1 MAGLIYLDASAIV
14 KLVVD
19 EPETIALRTALRG
32 RPQRVSSALALVEV
46 HLAADRRI
54 PSPPRGRVDTI
65 LAGLALLPID
75 HAVLEEAAR
84 LGPLGVRALDA
95 IHLATAHSLGDDLEA
110 LVAYDLR
117 LLEAAESSGLPV
129 EQPR

>member
-1 MAGLIYLDASAIV
+1 MAS
-14 KLVVD
+14 
-19 EPETIALRTALRG
+19 
-32 RPQRVSSALALVEV
+32 
-46 HLAADRRI
+46 DRRI

-75 HAVLEEAAR
+75 QPVLEEAAR

-95 IHLATAHSLGDDLEA
+95 IHLATAQSLGEDLEA
-110 LVAYDLR
+110 FVAYDLR
-117 LLEAAESSGLPV
+117 LLSAAEASGLRV

>member
-19 EPETIALRTALRG
+19 ESETIALRTALRG

-46 HLAADRRI
+46 HLAADRRM

-75 HAVLEEAAR
+75 QAVLEEAAR

-95 IHLATAHSLGDDLEA
+95 IHLATARSLGEDLEA
-110 LVAYDLR
+110 FVAYDQR
-117 LLEAAESSGLPV
+117 LLAAAQACGLQI
-129 EQPR
+129 EQPH